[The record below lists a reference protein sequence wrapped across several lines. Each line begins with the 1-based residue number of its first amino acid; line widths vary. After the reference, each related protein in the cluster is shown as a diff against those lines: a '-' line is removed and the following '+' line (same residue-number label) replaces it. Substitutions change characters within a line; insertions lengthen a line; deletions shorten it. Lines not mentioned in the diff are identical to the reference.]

1 MNTEYCLFTLLN
13 VYFALDGQRAKKN
26 NFYFIIYTS
35 IKKVSKKKLD
45 ELMMNEKAIKICM
58 KMVKMEIR

>member
-1 MNTEYCLFTLLN
+1 MDSE
-13 VYFALDGQRAKKN
+13 KN

-35 IKKVSKKKLD
+35 VKKVSKKKLD